1 MKLMSVVLMAALVTA
16 GCGGG
21 DDGGDDVGGYRCSDF
36 STQRAA
42 QEAYRR
48 GATQLDS
55 DRDGIACENLPA

>member
-1 MKLMSVVLMAALVTA
+1 MKLISAVLLASLIVT

-21 DDGGDDVGGYRCSDF
+21 DDDGENMGAYRCSDF

-42 QEAYRR
+42 QEALRR